1 MLQVCAPLPGSW
13 WQLITLH
20 LGKVGRYIGIWI
32 NHHYVLLGW
41 HCSWLLKGILAWCSY
56 RSNCIL
62 SIDFVLIKLHIIV
75 NEEEGVTSPPFKELL
90 LDFKETPFHL
100 WEPLGSKTLGTKTKE
115 IDKKQWPVPSFHSY
129 PCQRMRCYSQLSRL
143 VYSTGSSY
151 IVDGNRG
158 WIQLSK
164 RQGWITYEM
173 WQSLFFFPVHLLFLI
188 RRKKCLLNIVS
199 WLQFARNSIRHL
211 TKLSRWTRRA
221 GALIIEQLMLL
232 FSSHLISGLFQNFPF
247 FYGPTAIQNQS
258 DKIEFFI
265 KKEVRST
272 K

>member
-1 MLQVCAPLPGSW
+1 MVTLILPAGRTLPIANSNLVVGSQFISGHSHPVRSMTGAAINHKWSGRSLSRLPLLVECFRSVLCSPAGSW

-62 SIDFVLIKLHIIV
+62 SIDFVLIKLHILV

-90 LDFKETPFHL
+90 LDFTETPFHL

-129 PCQRMRCYSQLSRL
+129 PCQRMRCYYQLSRL

-151 IVDGNRG
+151 IVDGKLNRPTCS
-158 WIQLSK
+158 SK
-164 RQGWITYEM
+164 A
-173 WQSLFFFPVHLLFLI
+173 
-188 RRKKCLLNIVS
+188 K
-199 WLQFARNSIRHL
+199 
-211 TKLSRWTRRA
+211 
-221 GALIIEQLMLL
+221 GA
-232 FSSHLISGLFQNFPF
+232 FPF
-247 FYGPTAIQNQS
+247 SNS
-258 DKIEFFI
+258 KIY
-265 KKEVRST
+265 
-272 K
+272 